1 MMNSSVFNIIKTSS
15 TFSSPRFK
23 CSYALIL
30 STTSL
35 GDIFLKRASDSI
47 SFISKEIVY
56 LMFLKVF
63 LLTFFLGFV
72 VIVTFFFLTLFLLF
86 VLVYVLMTLF
96 MNPFISVSN
105 CLTKCIWL
113 VIDDEKL
120 NLLFTG

>member
-35 GDIFLKRASDSI
+35 GDIFLKRADSI
-47 SFISKEIVY
+47 SLISKESDY

-72 VIVTFFFLTLFLLF
+72 VLLTFFFLTLFLLF

>member
-1 MMNSSVFNIIKTSS
+1 MNSSVFNIIKTSP

-96 MNPFISVSN
+96 MNPFNSVSN
-105 CLTKCIWL
+105 CLTKIIWL

>member
-1 MMNSSVFNIIKTSS
+1 MMNSSVFNIIKTSP

-72 VIVTFFFLTLFLLF
+72 VILTFFFLTLFLLF

-105 CLTKCIWL
+105 CLTKIIWL